1 LIHIKNRF
9 TFRREHRYVNNKAV
23 IGSLRVLSY
32 VVLAAMAA
40 ALVYAAYI
48 SFVNW
53 SGIAV

>member
-1 LIHIKNRF
+1 M
-9 TFRREHRYVNNKAV
+9 NNKAV

>member
-1 LIHIKNRF
+1 MDG
-9 TFRREHRYVNNKAV
+9 KALV
-23 IGSLRVLSY
+23 VPLRILGY

>member
-9 TFRREHRYVNNKAV
+9 TFRPEHRFVNNKTL
-23 IGSLRVLSY
+23 IGSLQVLSY

>member
-1 LIHIKNRF
+1 M
-9 TFRREHRYVNNKAV
+9 NNKTL
-23 IGSLRVLSY
+23 IGSLQVLSY

-40 ALVYAAYI
+40 ALVYAADI

>member
-1 LIHIKNRF
+1 M
-9 TFRREHRYVNNKAV
+9 NNKTV
-23 IGSLRVLSY
+23 IGSLQALGY